1 METSATLALKGG
13 TGKTVTAQNLAF
25 NLAHFF
31 GKRVLLVD
39 CDPQGNT
46 AYIFGMDD
54 SLRGAADVLSNPGMD
69 INEAIYKTQYEGLH
83 IIPGNEEL
91 YNAERVAYAEG
102 RVFTLRESLQSVAA
116 EYDYCII
123 DAAPALNL
131 AVVNALIAADNI
143 IVPLRI
149 DGFSKKGMK
158 PLREQIENAKEAN
171 PNMYVKGCLVTHWQ
185 NNDVNIQGEQDIKS
199 AINMPFFESRIRF
212 TPKLAES
219 TFYIKPLAEINK
231 RSGATID
238 YKRFTREYLNLS
250 DSDK

>member
-1 METSATLALKGG
+1 METTATLALKGG
-13 TGKTVTAQNLAF
+13 TGKTVTTQNLAY

-54 SLRGAADVLSNPGMD
+54 SLRGAADILMNPGMD
-69 INEAIYKTQYEGLH
+69 ANEATYKTQYEGLH

-91 YNAERVAYAEG
+91 YNAERIAYAEG
-102 RVFTLRESLQSVAA
+102 RVFTLREALQSVAA

-149 DGFSKKGMK
+149 DGLSKKGMK
-158 PLREQIENAKEAN
+158 PLREQIQNAKEAN
-171 PNMYVKGCLVTHWQ
+171 PDLYVKGCLVTHWQ
-185 NNDVNIQGEQDIKS
+185 NNDVNIQGEQLMKAEIDL
-199 AINMPFFESRIRF
+199 PFFASRIRF
-212 TPKLAES
+212 NSKLAES
-219 TFYIKPLAEINK
+219 TFYTKPLAEINR

-238 YKRFTREYLNLS
+238 YKRFTKEYLSLSES
-250 DSDK
+250 DS